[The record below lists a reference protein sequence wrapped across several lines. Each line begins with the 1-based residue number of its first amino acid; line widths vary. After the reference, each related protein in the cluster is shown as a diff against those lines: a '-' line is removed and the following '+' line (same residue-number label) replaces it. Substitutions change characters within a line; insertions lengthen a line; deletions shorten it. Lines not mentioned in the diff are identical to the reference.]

1 MFRIKKLLVTMIAA
15 LLLTSF
21 FGGTVFASELAPA
34 EDQNVQNSTEDTINS
49 EGQTDPEIL
58 EEGQE
63 LILKDG
69 YYIDENGQIAYDES
83 LITGEEVVIEE
94 EIEDVE
100 EDVEETK
107 EEKEEK
113 EEQVK
118 KPTYS
123 EEDLR
128 LLTCLIYTEAG
139 NQSYDGMLAV
149 ANVVLNRVKSN
160 VYWHVDTV
168 KEVIYDNKWSVQF
181 AVTVKSKKTGLSA
194 LDKALKSYDTGKFS
208 GSNPGASKKAM
219 DKAKKAAKAALEGK
233 NNIGSYLCFTNK
245 RAANSIKS
253 KYSDY
258 KIIGDHIFYRTK

>member
-15 LLLTSF
+15 LLLTSY
-21 FGGTVFASELAPA
+21 FGSTVFASELAPA

-58 EEGQE
+58 EDGQE

-83 LITGEEVVIEE
+83 LITEEEVVIEE
-94 EIEDVE
+94 EIEEIE
-100 EDVEETK
+100 EEAEETK
-107 EEKEEK
+107 EEKEE
-113 EEQVK
+113 VI

-123 EEDLR
+123 AEDLR

-194 LDKALKSYDTGKFS
+194 LDKALKSYDSGKFS

-219 DKAKKAAKAALEGK
+219 EKAKKAAKAALEGK
-233 NNIGSYLCFTNK
+233 NNIGSFLCFQNK